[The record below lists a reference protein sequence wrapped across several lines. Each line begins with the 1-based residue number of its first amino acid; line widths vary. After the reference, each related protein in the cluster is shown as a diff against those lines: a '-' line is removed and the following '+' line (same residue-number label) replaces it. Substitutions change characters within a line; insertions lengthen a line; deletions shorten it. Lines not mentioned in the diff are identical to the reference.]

1 MSVTCQLCR
10 GKASMSRVLSLGY
23 MPPPNDMRLID
34 EDPRPQQ
41 WLPTE
46 LWYCSECGLGQLGH
60 IPDQSVAFPDDYP
73 YTSGATPALREN
85 FEDLARKCVGRFG
98 LRAGDFVVDIGSND
112 GTLLSCFPGQKVLG
126 IEPTAAAAIA
136 NAKGIRTE
144 KAFFDGV
151 VAARVQTAH
160 GQARLVTCTNCFA
173 HMPSIHSV
181 LEGIR
186 LLMADDGWFVSESHY
201 LIDLIDK
208 LQYDTIYA
216 EHLRYYTVR
225 SLSNLFRAHGMRIVS
240 VEKIPT
246 HGGSIRVYAQKGTT
260 VATDDLLF
268 KEMPGYKLEGQLQ
281 LFAGAVQYK
290 KLAVLSHLHQIKCN
304 GGRIVG
310 IGAPSRGSTVVNYLR
325 LDQSIVEYVAEQP
338 HSLKIGRYM
347 PGTDIP
353 VVDEKRLYEDPP
365 DAAILFSWH
374 LAETLIPK
382 IRAKGF
388 HGQIILPCSAT
399 IVNESPALVGAA

>member
-1 MSVTCQLCR
+1 
-10 GKASMSRVLSLGY
+10 
-23 MPPPNDMRLID
+23 
-34 EDPRPQQ
+34 
-41 WLPTE
+41 
-46 LWYCSECGLGQLGH
+46 
-60 IPDQSVAFPDDYP
+60 
-73 YTSGATPALREN
+73 
-85 FEDLARKCVGRFG
+85 
-98 LRAGDFVVDIGSND
+98 
-112 GTLLSCFPGQKVLG
+112 
-126 IEPTAAAAIA
+126 
-136 NAKGIRTE
+136 
-144 KAFFDGV
+144 
-151 VAARVQTAH
+151 
-160 GQARLVTCTNCFA
+160 
-173 HMPSIHSV
+173 MPSIHSV

-225 SLSNLFRAHGMRIVS
+225 SLSNLFRAHGMRIVD

-260 VATDDLLF
+260 VATDWLPLN
-268 KEMPGYKLEGQLQ
+268 EMPGYELEKNLAS
-281 LFAGAVQYK
+281 FAESVQCN
-290 KLAVLSHLHQIKCN
+290 KLAVLGHLHRIRRG

-325 LDQSIVEYVAEQP
+325 LDQSVVEYVAEQP
-338 HSLKIGRYM
+338 HSLKIGKYM

-399 IVNESPALVGAA
+399 IVNEPAETVEHFRVSPGGGVSISTGAA